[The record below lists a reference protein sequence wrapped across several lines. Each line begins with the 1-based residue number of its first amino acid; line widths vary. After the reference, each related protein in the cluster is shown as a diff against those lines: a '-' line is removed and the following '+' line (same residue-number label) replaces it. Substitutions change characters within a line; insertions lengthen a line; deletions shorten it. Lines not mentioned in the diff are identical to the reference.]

1 MQKKLYHSCLTEF
14 ETGFETYISI
24 TRVSFADSLKNITLF
39 YDYIDYHRIDV
50 GLTKIQRVITNSNPP
65 GSKTKHVINI

>member
-39 YDYIDYHRIDV
+39 YDYIDYHKIDV
-50 GLTKIQRVITNSNPP
+50 GITKI
-65 GSKTKHVINI
+65 